1 MKLSEN
7 VIREISTNT
16 QELGIR
22 SINDPKRGARFQ
34 TKLENY
40 ISSEK
45 KGLPDMGSGVP
56 LALAEKLSASSS
68 FLAKNDPKLLKQYS
82 AYVSSLAWDQ
92 RSRFVSNVDDSLNQT
107 QKILD
112 GAKELEKLEV

>member
-1 MKLSEN
+1 MKLSEK
-7 VIREISTNT
+7 VIREISSS
-16 QELGIR
+16 QEVGLR
-22 SINDPKRGARFQ
+22 SILDPKRGARFQ

-40 ISSEK
+40 ISTEK

-82 AYVSSLAWDQ
+82 AYVSSLQWDQ

-107 QKILD
+107 QKIIE
-112 GAKELEKLEV
+112 GAKELEESRKS